1 VAGGK
6 NGTFGGRDDET
17 GSGILPIRISQVR
30 SKPAKAKPG
39 SKSLLT
45 GRLRGKKKISLK
57 LKSNLKLKSS
67 KTTNNKKENNKINRK
82 KKPKC

>member
-1 VAGGK
+1 MGGGK
-6 NGTFGGRDDET
+6 KRALNGRINTAGSRVLPVRDA
-17 GSGILPIRISQVR
+17 QAY
-30 SKPAKAKPG
+30 SKPGKTKPG

-45 GRLRGKKKISLK
+45 GSSKGKKKISI
-57 LKSNLKLKSS
+57 KLKSS